1 MDDLK
6 GGMSLCVCRI
16 CVCDNDRE
24 CLDVNHRTENYINIT
39 SWEKEILE
47 EKYRTAVMEK
57 FSGEIVELSN
67 YFF

>member
-1 MDDLK
+1 MNDLK
-6 GGMSLCVCRI
+6 GGMSLCVCRM

-47 EKYRTAVMEK
+47 EKYRTAVM
-57 FSGEIVELSN
+57 
-67 YFF
+67 